1 MNIIDIFYND
11 ILKEARNGKVD
22 CYFIFNIHFYNNLDN
37 DYTDPMV
44 PILNLDSKEKFNEL
58 LMIYVNKA
66 KSHYDFTKY
75 INAFEDNK
83 EYYLNKLI
91 MTLLWSNATYEDFNN
106 PINFLMKQIDFLDN
120 DIFNNFND
128 EETIGYSEI
137 LESEIQVQ
145 NNKENIMNETPY
157 SIQISLT
164 DGNETYY
171 FPVIRYG
178 ISNDTCYIYAIQNE
192 LESDN
197 DIKKKINRKLFKIG
211 ENFNNEEDNLKDVTS
226 SFVVSLNIFLG
237 LLSNKGITKIEVP
250 SILIERWLG
259 KEKYIDEKGNS
270 LERKGIN
277 SEEYVNNE
285 KDKHISIQT
294 NLTEKFIRTFLRVIY
309 HHKDF
314 SISSYPFDI
323 DSNLHFDICE
333 SNECNNS
340 LLNETFLIASGYKNN
355 KSMI

>member
-1 MNIIDIFYND
+1 
-11 ILKEARNGKVD
+11 
-22 CYFIFNIHFYNNLDN
+22 
-37 DYTDPMV
+37 
-44 PILNLDSKEKFNEL
+44 
-58 LMIYVNKA
+58 
-66 KSHYDFTKY
+66 
-75 INAFEDNK
+75 
-83 EYYLNKLI
+83 

-128 EETIGYSEI
+128 KETIGYSEI
-137 LESEIQVQ
+137 LESEIQAQ

-164 DGNETYY
+164 DGKETYY

-285 KDKHISIQT
+285 KDKHISIQA

-323 DSNLHFDICE
+323 DSNLHFNICE
-333 SNECNNS
+333 SSECNNS

>member
-128 EETIGYSEI
+128 
-137 LESEIQVQ
+137 
-145 NNKENIMNETPY
+145 K
-157 SIQISLT
+157 
-164 DGNETYY
+164 
-171 FPVIRYG
+171 
-178 ISNDTCYIYAIQNE
+178 
-192 LESDN
+192 
-197 DIKKKINRKLFKIG
+197 
-211 ENFNNEEDNLKDVTS
+211 
-226 SFVVSLNIFLG
+226 
-237 LLSNKGITKIEVP
+237 
-250 SILIERWLG
+250 
-259 KEKYIDEKGNS
+259 
-270 LERKGIN
+270 
-277 SEEYVNNE
+277 
-285 KDKHISIQT
+285 
-294 NLTEKFIRTFLRVIY
+294 
-309 HHKDF
+309 
-314 SISSYPFDI
+314 
-323 DSNLHFDICE
+323 
-333 SNECNNS
+333 
-340 LLNETFLIASGYKNN
+340 
-355 KSMI
+355 